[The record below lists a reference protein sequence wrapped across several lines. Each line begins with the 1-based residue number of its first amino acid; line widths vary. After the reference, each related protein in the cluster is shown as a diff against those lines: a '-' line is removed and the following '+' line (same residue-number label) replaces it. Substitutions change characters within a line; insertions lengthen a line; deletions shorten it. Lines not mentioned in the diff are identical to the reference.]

1 MSAGYVSR
9 LIEFGGDTHST
20 SHTRRAPAPG
30 HPIQTDSGSWSAL
43 SPLAQ
48 SPVPPDQL
56 DNATAEPIEVAPQ
69 ARAQVPAG
77 QAYADVMRRLGEV
90 IGEERAEVLLALAGP
105 SYKPMESVLEYLA
118 GPRVVARSE
127 VATDIGEDMD

>member
-1 MSAGYVSR
+1 
-9 LIEFGGDTHST
+9 
-20 SHTRRAPAPG
+20 
-30 HPIQTDSGSWSAL
+30 
-43 SPLAQ
+43 
-48 SPVPPDQL
+48 
-56 DNATAEPIEVAPQ
+56 
-69 ARAQVPAG
+69 
-77 QAYADVMRRLGEV
+77 MRRLGEV